1 MNGASTCK
9 RVGAQIRSPVTATG
23 GLAGGFEAAGG
34 AAQDRA
40 GAPGAPW
47 AVVAA
52 GRAAAVGRCRCRG
65 RGRHL
70 NPLEGTVRTCS
81 AALPKECA
89 RHRQLYVLQ
98 LYVLQASCT
107 CRSLPHHSRL

>member
-9 RVGAQIRSPVTATG
+9 RVGAQIRSPVTATE

-40 GAPGAPW
+40 GPGAPL
-47 AVVAA
+47 AVVVA
-52 GRAAAVGRCRCRG
+52 GRAVGPCRCRG

-70 NPLEGTVRTCS
+70 KPLEGTVRTCS

-89 RHRQLYVLQ
+89 RHRQLTASLK
-98 LYVLQASCT
+98 QASCT
-107 CRSLPHHSRL
+107 CRRLPHHSRL